1 MAIGTTTSLIAA
13 ERDRRFK
20 QREQLIAQFGQTL
33 GVPAKAV
40 NELRIY
46 YGGRGIWFNKETT
59 KSVADPGVAVG
70 VLHNGTSYDDDLEDD
85 LILYHYP
92 RTDQPGTDRS
102 EIEATKNAHRL
113 EIPVFVVVKQGTL
126 RDVHLAWVEDWDDND
141 ETFLITFGEDPPPPP
156 KTLQAQNDTPFN
168 PFEPKKRKQRKSNSR
183 SGQKKFAFDV
193 RKRYGTIC
201 AACGLSIPGL
211 IDAAHI
217 IPDSENGTND
227 SRNGLPL
234 CPTHHRAFDNGHFII
249 HPTTHQIFA
258 TNESPTLN
266 NLGITQRDLSNLAD
280 TPHAEALTWRWN
292 NSKNTPFPL

>member
-1 MAIGTTTSLIAA
+1 MATRDTKSLIAT
-13 ERDRRFK
+13 ERARRFK
-20 QREQLIAQFGQTL
+20 QREQLIDQFDQTL

-156 KTLQAQNDTPFN
+156 KTPQTEDDTPFN
-168 PFEPKKRKQRKSNSR
+168 PTEPGVFPGQVSHLTHIELS
-183 SGQKKFAFDV
+183 SG
-193 RKRYGTIC
+193 
-201 AACGLSIPGL
+201 
-211 IDAAHI
+211 
-217 IPDSENGTND
+217 
-227 SRNGLPL
+227 
-234 CPTHHRAFDNGHFII
+234 
-249 HPTTHQIFA
+249 A
-258 TNESPTLN
+258 T
-266 NLGITQRDLSNLAD
+266 
-280 TPHAEALTWRWN
+280 
-292 NSKNTPFPL
+292 